1 MIDLW
6 ESSDS
11 EERSSEEVWGQKE
24 LVQVAGGT
32 IPVAWS
38 HLYIELWINPDT
50 AKSCLDYERLYGWDG
65 IAIFIITNIA
75 DSDDGLRHLLL

>member
-1 MIDLW
+1 MIDLC

-11 EERSSEEVWGQKE
+11 EERSSGVVGGQKE

-32 IPVAWS
+32 IPVASS
-38 HLYIELWINPDT
+38 HLYREPWLNPDT
-50 AKSCLDYERLYGWDG
+50 AKSRLDYERLYGWDR
-65 IAIFIITNIA
+65 IAIFIITNTA

>member
-1 MIDLW
+1 MIDLC

-32 IPVAWS
+32 IPVASS
-38 HLYIELWINPDT
+38 HLYVEPWINPDT
-50 AKSCLDYERLYGWDG
+50 SRLDYERLYGWDR
-65 IAIFIITNIA
+65 IAIFINTNIA